1 VSGVQRGVRDV
12 EPAAAASRA
21 AAGDV
26 RPHVG
31 GAAHAAVVLVGLW
44 WVLVSYLGSSWVC
57 RVLVGL
63 SSCHGFRGTA
73 VVLVGLSWV
82 LVRLE

>member
-31 GAAHAAVVLVGLW
+31 GAAHAAVVLVGL
-44 WVLVSYLGSSWVC
+44 
-57 RVLVGL
+57 
-63 SSCHGFRGTA
+63 
-73 VVLVGLSWV
+73 SWV